1 MVVELMFFKIIL
13 LAKLIN
19 DINEFCSTFTFAK
32 NLFKKVENNG
42 KNVKWFTTL
51 GDNIRLSKDEME
63 IQKNNGSALREMS
76 KDL

>member
-1 MVVELMFFKIIL
+1 L
-13 LAKLIN
+13 KL
-19 DINEFCSTFTFAK
+19 EFLFY
-32 NLFKKVENNG
+32 FKKVENNG

-63 IQKNNGSALREMS
+63 ILKRPALREMS